1 MKAQVL
7 LSRLEKVRKA
17 GHKRWMACCP
27 AHHDG
32 TPSLS
37 LRALDD
43 GRVLLHCFAG
53 CAVEAILDAVGLQFG
68 DLYPDQPLGHGLKGA
83 EMRLISARQGLEIVA
98 KESLLISVIASDFAK
113 STVLSEKDRER
124 LMLAAGRV
132 CAVYAEVMR

>member
-1 MKAQVL
+1 
-7 LSRLEKVRKA
+7 
-17 GHKRWMACCP
+17 MACCP

-68 DLYPDQPLGHGLKGA
+68 DLYPDQPLGHGLKGSEA
-83 EMRLISARQGLEIVA
+83 RLISARQGLEIVA
-98 KESLLISVIASDFAK
+98 KESLLVAVFAADQAQGK
-113 STVLSEKDRER
+113 LLTEADRSR
-124 LMLAAGRV
+124 LMLAAGRIHAAYQE
-132 CAVYAEVMR
+132 AVT

>member
-1 MKAQVL
+1 MKAEVF
-7 LSRLEKVRKA
+7 LSRLQNVRSE
-17 GHKRWMACCP
+17 GQDRWKACCP
-27 AHHDG
+27 AHDDG

-37 LRALDD
+37 IRALDD

-68 DLYPDQPLGHGLKGA
+68 DLYPDQPLGHGLKGS
-83 EMRLISARQGLEIVA
+83 ETRLISARQGLEIVA

-113 STVLSEKDRER
+113 STVLSENDRER